1 MKKLRVISYD
11 TWGNKEDGYEVN
23 NLYEV
28 GVIKISDRLLAR
40 YTCKQIA
47 KYIHGKRGHNTWSP
61 YSLNAANYL
70 VCDLRRVRV
79 INEYPFIELEDK
91 KTGMPVGRI
100 EVVENE

>member
-1 MKKLRVISYD
+1 MRKLRVVSYD
-11 TWGNKEDGYEVN
+11 TWGNERDGFEVN

-28 GVIKISDRLLAR
+28 GVVEISDRLLEK

-61 YSLNAANYL
+61 YNLNAANYL
-70 VCDLRRVRV
+70 ACDLRRVNV
-79 INEYPFIELEDK
+79 IDYYPFIELEDK

-100 EVVENE
+100 EVEGND